1 MSWHIVDSSFG
12 IVSACLLLLLL
23 VLLALLLHV
32 GVRLRVDISC
42 CRVLEVDVCE
52 GDMAASRQYWG
63 LHD

>member
-12 IVSACLLLLLL
+12 IVSACLLLLL
-23 VLLALLLHV
+23 VLLALFLHV

-42 CRVLEVDVCE
+42 CRVLEVGVCG
-52 GDMAASRQYWG
+52 GDMAASGQYWG